1 MIKIQNIP
9 LTPRTYLYRLK
20 HFKEKL
26 YTKEDSSKIT
36 TFEVLSQIPMRK
48 KISKQHLTFVRLID
62 LDIMTFVF
70 LCRSCEV
77 SWHPNKYRI
86 FRQR

>member
-1 MIKIQNIP
+1 MIKIQNSP
-9 LTPRTYLYRLK
+9 LTPRTFLYQLK

-26 YTKEDSSKIT
+26 YTKEDNSKIT

-62 LDIMTFVF
+62 PDIMTFVF